1 MNKKGYQLM
10 PGTYNTDEFEQYRQY
25 FEFLDSLKVGEA
37 EVITPEMGYIL
48 SSGRKEWKV
57 ISTNLDTGLEEI
69 LPGSQYCEAYIKGFA
84 EGVEEF
90 NQIWSVRADTI
101 YGGDSDRYFRNLKRA
116 YEGEMNGNTAGELYK
131 GRKNTGWLNEANR
144 MLTLINDKSIKKQGF
159 YTGLVVKYRELEL
172 RHDGLRVKPK
182 LEVPARKRRPKPSW
196 STLEEACGEERWR
209 KLRHWFVE
217 GGLCHPVSFAW
228 LDNKKGCGKLLITY
242 LLELHIKGYC
252 DRKLTASEIAEIAMN
267 DFKKAEGTSS
277 HNIASALRKPLIP
290 LRELPPYNT

>member
-172 RHDGLRVKPK
+172 RHDGLRVGNRPQNQPVPK
-182 LEVPARKRRPKPSW
+182 ASKNAKFL
-196 STLEEACGEERWR
+196 TLADACGEETAM
-209 KLRHWFVE
+209 KL
-217 GGLCHPVSFAW
+217 
-228 LDNKKGCGKLLITY
+228 KLLFA
-242 LLELHIKGYC
+242 EHGYC
-252 DRKLTASEIAEIAMN
+252 AYGTFVWVKDKVTLANYLKHDIFEAKHYKRMPKQKEIMSIALN
-267 DFKKAEGTSS
+267 DFGIKMVRGTIT
-277 HNIASALRKPLIP
+277 NALGNMPNLLKIP
-290 LRELPPYNT
+290 ALL